1 MLDLK
6 VDLRADL
13 GLRLANVQN
22 AMRERALDGL
32 VIYYGGQHNMLR
44 MDQIMYLTDY
54 RTLGPAVLIVPAAG
68 TPELIMSPVW
78 DAERAGETSADVR
91 ITAVTPDLIL
101 KTGAAAANPLG
112 ARVALSGRPVMPLA
126 AYDEFTR
133 AFAAELLDGETIVTT
148 VGATRTPGELERI
161 EHAASLADLGF
172 AALLETARVGM
183 REYELAAEVE
193 AAMHAAGAED
203 NFGLIAA
210 GSHNVAIR
218 PPTDRRLEEG
228 DVIIGEIT
236 PCYRGYMAQ
245 LCRTYILGEPTD
257 LQRAKY
263 DMLLAALVEG
273 KAAAKPGLPSAG
285 IARAINGVIGAAGY
299 EEYCKPPYMRTRGHG
314 LGLGGVVPYD
324 ITDGASPILERNMTM
339 VIHPNQYIPE
349 TGYMMCGDTCVIED
363 DGPRALTKTPLQLY
377 WKEA

>member
-1 MLDLK
+1 M
-6 VDLRADL
+6 VDLAADL
-13 GLRLANVQN
+13 ELRLTRVQS
-22 AMRERALDGL
+22 AMRTAALDGL

-44 MDQIMYLTDY
+44 MDQIAYLTDY
-54 RTLGPAVLIVPAAG
+54 RTLGPAVLVVPREG
-68 TPELIMSPVW
+68 TPELVMSPVW
-78 DAERAGETSADVR
+78 DAERAEETKARLRVN
-91 ITAVTPDLIL
+91 AVTPDRLL
-101 KTGAAAANPLG
+101 QTGAA
-112 ARVALSGRPVMPLA
+112 VAKTLSGRIGLSGRPVMPIA
-126 AYDEFTR
+126 AYDEFSR
-133 AFAAELLDGETIVTT
+133 AYGGELLDGETIVTS

-161 EHAASLADLGF
+161 EHAAKIADQGF
-172 AALLETARVGM
+172 EALRQTVHVGM

-193 AAMHAAGAED
+193 AVMHAAGAED

-236 PCYRGYMAQ
+236 PCYRGYLAQ

-257 LQRAKY
+257 IQRKTY
-263 DMLLAALVEG
+263 DMLLAALVDG
-273 KAAAKPGLPSAG
+273 KTAAKPGQPSAE

-324 ITDGASPILERNMTM
+324 ITDGASPKLECNMTM
-339 VIHPNQYIPE
+339 VIHPNQYVPE
-349 TGYMMCGDTCVIED
+349 TGYMMCGDTVVIEEH
-363 DGPRALTKTPLQLY
+363 GPRALTKTPLKLY

>member
-1 MLDLK
+1 M
-6 VDLRADL
+6 VDLAADL
-13 GLRLANVQN
+13 ELRLTRVQS
-22 AMRERALDGL
+22 AMRAAALDGL

-44 MDQIMYLTDY
+44 MDQIAYLTDY
-54 RTLGPAVLIVPAAG
+54 RTLGPAVLVVPREG
-68 TPELIMSPVW
+68 TPELVMSPVW
-78 DAERAGETSADVR
+78 DAERAEETKARLRVN
-91 ITAVTPDLIL
+91 AVTPDRLL
-101 KTGAAAANPLG
+101 QTGAA
-112 ARVALSGRPVMPLA
+112 VAKTLSGRIGLSGRPVMPIA
-126 AYDEFTR
+126 AFDEFSR
-133 AFAAELLDGETIVTT
+133 AYGGELLDGETIVTS

-161 EHAASLADLGF
+161 EHAAKIADQGF
-172 AALLETARVGM
+172 EALRETVHVGM
-183 REYELAAEVE
+183 REYELAAEIE
-193 AAMHAAGAED
+193 AVMHAAGAED

-236 PCYRGYMAQ
+236 PCYRGYLAQ

-257 LQRAKY
+257 IQRKTY
-263 DMLLAALVEG
+263 DMLLAALVDG
-273 KAAAKPGLPSAG
+273 KTAAKPGQPSAE

-324 ITDGASPILERNMTM
+324 ITDGASPKLECNMTM
-339 VIHPNQYIPE
+339 VIHPNQYVPE
-349 TGYMMCGDTCVIED
+349 TGYMMCGDTVVIEEH
-363 DGPRALTKTPLQLY
+363 GPRALTQTPLKLY

>member
-1 MLDLK
+1 M
-6 VDLRADL
+6 VDLAADL
-13 GLRLANVQN
+13 ELRLTRVQS
-22 AMRERALDGL
+22 AMRAGALDGL

-44 MDQIMYLTDY
+44 MDQIAYLTDY
-54 RTLGPAVLIVPAAG
+54 RTLGPAVLIVPRDG
-68 TPELIMSPVW
+68 IPELIMSPVW
-78 DAERAGETSADVR
+78 DAERAEETKAR
-91 ITAVTPDLIL
+91 IRVTAVTPDRVLQ
-101 KTGAAAANPLG
+101 TAAA
-112 ARVALSGRPVMPLA
+112 VAKTLPGRIGLSGRPVMPIA
-126 AYDEFTR
+126 AFDEFSR
-133 AFAAELLDGETIVTT
+133 AYGGELLDGETIVTS

-161 EHAASLADLGF
+161 EHAAKIADQGF
-172 AALLETARVGM
+172 EALRETVRVGM
-183 REYELAAEVE
+183 REYELAAEIE
-193 AAMHAAGAED
+193 AVMHAAGAED

-236 PCYRGYMAQ
+236 PCYRGYLAQ

-257 LQRAKY
+257 IQRTTY
-263 DMLLAALVEG
+263 DMLLAALVDG
-273 KAAAKPGLPSAG
+273 KTAAKPGQPSAE

-324 ITDGASPILERNMTM
+324 ITDGASPKLECNMTM
-339 VIHPNQYIPE
+339 VIHPNQYVPE
-349 TGYMMCGDTCVIED
+349 TGYMMCGDTVVIEEN
-363 DGPRALTKTPLQLY
+363 GPRALTKTPLKLY

>member
-1 MLDLK
+1 M
-6 VDLRADL
+6 VDLAADL
-13 GLRLANVQN
+13 ELRLTRVQS
-22 AMRERALDGL
+22 AMRAAALDGL

-44 MDQIMYLTDY
+44 MDQIAYLTDY
-54 RTLGPAVLIVPAAG
+54 RTLGPAVLIVPREG
-68 TPELIMSPVW
+68 SPELVMSPVW
-78 DAERAGETSADVR
+78 DAERAEETKARMRVN
-91 ITAVTPDLIL
+91 AVTPDRVLQ
-101 KTGAAAANPLG
+101 TGAA
-112 ARVALSGRPVMPLA
+112 VAKTLPGRIGLSGRPIMPIA
-126 AYDEFTR
+126 AFDEFSR
-133 AFAAELLDGETIVTT
+133 AYGGELLDGETIVTT

-161 EHAASLADLGF
+161 ERAAAIADQGF
-172 AALLETARVGM
+172 EALRETVRVGM
-183 REYELAAEVE
+183 REYELAAEIE
-193 AAMHAAGAED
+193 AVMHAAGAED

-236 PCYRGYMAQ
+236 PCYRGYLAQ

-257 LQRAKY
+257 VQRTTY
-263 DMLLAALVEG
+263 DMLLAALVDG
-273 KAAAKPGLPSAG
+273 KTAAKPGQPSAE

-324 ITDGASPILERNMTM
+324 ITDGASPKLECNMTM
-339 VIHPNQYIPE
+339 VIHPNQYVPE
-349 TGYMMCGDTCVIED
+349 TGYMMCGDTVVIEEH
-363 DGPRALTKTPLQLY
+363 GPRALTKTPLKLY